1 MTRLNHE
8 LSVSAERRSPAR
20 REPSG
25 NVRALLTVWLGW
37 LALMTGAN
45 LAAPLY
51 EVYAARF
58 GFSDLVLTAIFAC
71 YAFVL
76 IPALLLFGRVSDR
89 FGRRPVLFAG
99 LAVACAGL
107 ILFTL
112 ADSIGWL
119 FAARAAQGLAVG
131 MISGPA
137 TAALVELDP
146 QRERKRPALLAGLA
160 QAGGSALGPLI
171 AGFLAQWAPA
181 PLHLSYLIL
190 LGATVITAVFTLR
203 LPEPAK
209 SSREPWRI
217 QRPRVPS
224 DIRAD
229 FARVSLSAATMWG
242 SVALYLSI
250 VPSYA
255 GSLLN
260 SHDLALLGA
269 IAALALGASCA
280 ALVVAQRV
288 HTSAQRSQAAGLGVL
303 ALGLIALVVAAPLH
317 SLALLLAGA
326 IAAGAGHGLGFLHAQ
341 DELNAIA
348 PADRRGEVTAAF
360 VCCIYLSVG
369 GAVIAAGLLSLV
381 ASLSVAVA
389 AVALVLAA
397 VALAAAAWQARH
409 ARTGDSPSRSRG
421 GLPGAEAPDSSHG
434 VR

>member
-1 MTRLNHE
+1 MTQPYHE
-8 LSVSAERRSPAR
+8 LTVRAEPRAR
-20 REPSG
+20 VRPEPPG

-37 LALMTGAN
+37 LALMTSAN

-76 IPALLLFGRVSDR
+76 IPALLLFGRLSDR

-99 LAVACAGL
+99 LVVACAGL
-107 ILFTL
+107 VLFTL
-112 ADSIGWL
+112 ADSVGWL

-146 QRERKRPALLAGLA
+146 KREQKRPALLAGLA

-171 AGFLAQWAPA
+171 AGILAQWAPA

-203 LPEPAK
+203 LPEPTT
-209 SSREPWRI
+209 STSREPWRI
-217 QRPRVPS
+217 QRPRVPAE
-224 DIRAD
+224 IRAD
-229 FARVSLSAATMWG
+229 FARVSLSAATMWA
-242 SVALYLSI
+242 SVALYLSV

-255 GSLLN
+255 ASMLN

-280 ALVVAQRV
+280 ALAAAQRA
-288 HTSAQRSQAAGLGVL
+288 HTSAQRSQAAGLSVL
-303 ALGLIALVVAAPLH
+303 AIGLIALVIAAPLH
-317 SLALLLAGA
+317 SLALLLTGA
-326 IAAGAGHGLGFLHAQ
+326 IAAGAGHGLGFLHSQ

-348 PADRRGEVTAAF
+348 PDRRRGEVTAAF
-360 VCCIYLSVG
+360 VCCIYLLVG
-369 GAVIAAGLLSLV
+369 VAVIATGLLSLT

-397 VALAAAAWQARH
+397 VAMMGAAWQVRH
-409 ARTGDSPSRSRG
+409 VGAGNSRFESTRG
-421 GLPGAEAPDSSHG
+421 WFH
-434 VR
+434 